1 VSPRPRAAI
10 LLALIALAG
19 LVVPL
24 GVAAL
29 AALALLAA
37 VGLDARAARRRPA
50 VSRRLPSVLSR
61 GVPARLTVEVDDP
74 AAERLTLR
82 QAAPPDLALHPQ
94 EARGGLSVE
103 VVPRRRG
110 RHRLP
115 ALGGRLDG
123 PLGLSSWHHRWS
135 EETEVLVYPD
145 LPAARRIAVAVREAR
160 FRTEGQRSR
169 GPLGLGTD
177 FESVRD
183 YVPDDDIRQVNWRA
197 TARLGRPMSN
207 QYRVEQDRD
216 VVCVVDCGRLMSAPL
231 GDRTRLDEALDALT
245 AVGLVA
251 DEVGDRCGAVAFDAA
266 VRRRVKPRRNGG
278 QAVIRALFDLEPA
291 GVESD
296 YELAFRAVGG
306 GKRSLVL
313 VLTDVLDEA
322 AARSLIRAVPVLAR
336 RHLVIVASVAD
347 PDLELAVRSPPT
359 VLLDVY
365 AATAALDVLDARARA
380 VAQMRRAGAEVIE
393 PPAGSLSAGCVQA
406 YLRAKARARV

>member
-1 VSPRPRAAI
+1 MSPRPRAAI

>member
-1 VSPRPRAAI
+1 MSPRPRAAI

-61 GVPARLTVEVDDP
+61 GVPAHLTVEVDDP

-380 VAQMRRAGAEVIE
+380 VAQIRRAGAEVIE